1 MTGFD
6 WLLNGL
12 KRELRSREGPGRR
25 RQRRPELPSHRVVVP
40 SLFFFVFF
48 SKYRIAVASPLV
60 AAHLSHRRARRRA
73 TTTRTAHNRRRFTAV
88 DAPVGVDDSDS
99 IICFFFYLFFLRHPF
114 QPVSRFVHS
123 CFLVFYFVFLF
134 IFLGGWKAKE
144 RRTINKRTDGN
155 KSSRLNGQLIATSEA
170 RLKEAAKEENTHRE
184 RERERE
190 REKENGWNEKRA
202 TRWSVPALRPDRSAP
217 NRHLGLAASSTGLDC
232 LLWLRAVHGVDHL
245 KAGSPIPRL
254 NSVETR

>member
-88 DAPVGVDDSDS
+88 DAPVGVDGVTRSALIRS
-99 IICFFFYLFFLRHPF
+99 
-114 QPVSRFVHS
+114 
-123 CFLVFYFVFLF
+123 FVFLSVLF
-134 IFLGGWKAKE
+134 ASSISAGFAFRPQLL
-144 RRTINKRTDGN
+144 
-155 KSSRLNGQLIATSEA
+155 SRLLFRFFIYFFG
-170 RLKEAAKEENTHRE
+170 
-184 RERERE
+184 
-190 REKENGWNEKRA
+190 
-202 TRWSVPALRPDRSAP
+202 
-217 NRHLGLAASSTGLDC
+217 GLESQRKKND
-232 LLWLRAVHGVDHL
+232 
-245 KAGSPIPRL
+245 K
-254 NSVETR
+254 

>member
-1 MTGFD
+1 M
-6 WLLNGL
+6 
-12 KRELRSREGPGRR
+12 SY
-25 RQRRPELPSHRVVVP
+25 RVC
-40 SLFFFVFF
+40 FFFVFF
-48 SKYRIAVASPLV
+48 LNTE
-60 AAHLSHRRARRRA
+60 LLWRRLWWLLTFPTGAL
-73 TTTRTAHNRRRFTAV
+73 
-88 DAPVGVDDSDS
+88 VGVRQQQGRRTTDGVLRPSTLRS
-99 IICFFFYLFFLRHPF
+99 ASTTLIRSFVFFYLFFLRHPF

-190 REKENGWNEKRA
+190 REKRKMVGMKNGPPGGQCRPCGPTA
-202 TRWSVPALRPDRSAP
+202 LHPIAILDLQHHQLDLIAYYGCVPST
-217 NRHLGLAASSTGLDC
+217 AST
-232 LLWLRAVHGVDHL
+232 
-245 KAGSPIPRL
+245 
-254 NSVETR
+254 T